1 MVHIVHDS
9 FMFANLVQLQVRE
22 ISFWVRFMVELVS
35 GVYEPAHTW
44 GFKQAKR
51 EVTAKTLL
59 IDCYTIQCIGDYSNP
74 LWTIRLSHE

>member
-1 MVHIVHDS
+1 MVMPTEHGRKNGKHRGCIMVHIVHDS

-44 GFKQAKR
+44 GFKQ
-51 EVTAKTLL
+51 
-59 IDCYTIQCIGDYSNP
+59 
-74 LWTIRLSHE
+74 